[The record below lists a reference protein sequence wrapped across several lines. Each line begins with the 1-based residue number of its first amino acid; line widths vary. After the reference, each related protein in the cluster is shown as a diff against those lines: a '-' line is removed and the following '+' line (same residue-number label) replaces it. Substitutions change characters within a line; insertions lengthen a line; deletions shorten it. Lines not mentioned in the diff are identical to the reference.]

1 LLVAP
6 IVSAGCILSLY
17 SAAGCDFVRVDVGF
31 PPSNTA
37 WNESTV
43 DIGLFF
49 YQSEEPEITKY
60 MSTLFDGCR
69 PYQGQFDNDFIQDDR
84 TWKVAR
90 IMALIAGSAGM
101 VATVR

>member
-1 LLVAP
+1 
-6 IVSAGCILSLY
+6 
-17 SAAGCDFVRVDVGF
+17 VRVDVGF

-37 WNESTV
+37 WNQSTV

-49 YQSEEPEITKY
+49 YQSEEPETNKY
-60 MSTLFDGCR
+60 LNTLFDGCR

-90 IMALIAGSAGM
+90 IMALIAGSAGI